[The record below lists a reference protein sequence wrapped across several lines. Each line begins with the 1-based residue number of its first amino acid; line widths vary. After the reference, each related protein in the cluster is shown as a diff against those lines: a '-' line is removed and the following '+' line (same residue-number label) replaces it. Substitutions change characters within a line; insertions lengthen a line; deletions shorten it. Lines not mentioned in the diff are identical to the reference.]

1 MKIRIMVK
9 KLFYVSYLLLTPFFI
24 KAQTESAT
32 SFESFAS
39 AQSSLFVKAYEQKDI
54 PAYQKLLDAFT
65 DRYNKLDS
73 ATKKELSAHL
83 QNAYYNL
90 SCTYALLNNKSQAI
104 SYLRK
109 SIIAGYL
116 NYAHMQEDRDLD
128 NIRGEQEFKTLLA
141 GLRATGDYLFILKQA
156 GMYNNKDD
164 RDIPAFTYQ
173 SAEDSNL
180 RALRKGF
187 NLDSIA
193 GEGSDILKMI
203 NLMHWVHNLIP
214 HDGNHANPQVKNAM
228 NMISVCKKE
237 NRGLNCRGLA
247 TVLNECYLAMGFNS
261 RFITCLPK
269 DSLKVDP
276 DCHVINM
283 IYSTSLQ
290 KWIWMDPTNNAY
302 VMNEEGNLLSIEEVR
317 DRIISGKPLLLNPNA
332 NWNNKVSKTKEDY
345 LYNYMAKNLYL
356 LQCPVN
362 SEYNTE
368 TEVDGKKV
376 SYITLTA
383 VAYFHQ
389 QYNAME
395 EKNKKST
402 TTYKMYQTNNSE
414 IFWKKPSSK

>member
-1 MKIRIMVK
+1 M
-9 KLFYVSYLLLTPFFI
+9 LTNLI
-24 KAQTESAT
+24 TKAQSETAS
-32 SFESFAS
+32 SFEPFAT
-39 AQSSLFVKAYEQKDI
+39 AQGRLFVKAYEQKDI
-54 PAYQKLLDAFT
+54 ETYQKLLETFT
-65 DRYNKLDS
+65 NRYNKLDS
-73 ATKKELSAHL
+73 TTKKEFSGHL

-90 SCTYALLNNKSQAI
+90 SCTYSLLNNKSQAI

-109 SIIAGYL
+109 SVYAGYL
-116 NYAHMQEDRDLD
+116 NYAHLQEDGDLD
-128 NIRGEQEFKTLLA
+128 NIRGEKEFKTIMA
-141 GLRATGDYLFILKQA
+141 GLRATGDYFFILKQA

-164 RDIPAFTYQ
+164 REIPAFTYQ
-173 SAEDSNL
+173 SADDSNL

-203 NLMHWVHNLIP
+203 NLLRWVHNLIP

-228 NMISVCKKE
+228 YMISVCKKE

-247 TVLNECYLAMGFNS
+247 TVLNECYLAMGFKS
-261 RFITCLPK
+261 RFVTCLPK

-302 VMNEEGNLLSIEEVR
+302 VMDEQGMLLSIEEVR
-317 DRIISGKPLLLNPNA
+317 DRIILGKPLLLNPDA

-356 LQCPVN
+356 LQCPVS

-368 TEVDGKKV
+368 TEAEGKTV
-376 SYITLTA
+376 NYITLTP
-383 VAYFHQ
+383 VVYFNQ
-389 QYNAME
+389 QKKAFE
-395 EKNKKST
+395 EKNKKSN

-414 IFWKKPSSK
+414 IFWKKPFTK